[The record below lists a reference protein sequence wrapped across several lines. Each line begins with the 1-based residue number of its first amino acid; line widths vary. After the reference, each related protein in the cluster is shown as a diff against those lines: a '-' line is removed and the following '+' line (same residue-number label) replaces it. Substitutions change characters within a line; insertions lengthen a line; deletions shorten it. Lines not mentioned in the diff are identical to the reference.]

1 MTVPAVVL
9 SVVFGALGFV
19 SGLTFSSAFPKD
31 VVHQTPEPKHYL
43 VLVTPTGVAI
53 GEAKPGLD
61 TEKVLKALEKGGY
74 HIQEKE
80 PPKEKFFI
88 PDRSGNNTF

>member
-19 SGLTFSSAFPKD
+19 SGLTFSNAYPKP
-31 VVHQTPEPKHYL
+31 VETPTPRQFVL
-43 VLVTPTGVAI
+43 LVTPNGVAV

-61 TEKVLKALEKGGY
+61 VQHVLDAMAGKQSES
-74 HIQEKE
+74 
-80 PPKEKFFI
+80 PPKEKFFV